1 MFLVVGSGSLDAQS
15 EPRFRYMPELE
26 LVHIDEKGRSR
37 PCTVDNEIGLA
48 LRLSTAGV
56 SAWISAKF
64 VDPSTE
70 ELFQH
75 HLRDLTMLRP
85 MEHQERVR
93 DDLGFATGV
102 DKSKRALVLS
112 RLHHLKRHDSLFE
125 VSNVIG
131 LIQKDNCY
139 LGQLEMRWGKDGR
152 VLHAK
157 RSQQHAG
164 PLLEN
169 GFPSM
174 ATIELVQTSTDKR
187 TNSSQMVRIVLV
199 YPASREEAAR
209 IRVHLVGDLR
219 RQTGGRV
226 QTRRVHVVSEFTRG
240 GGIKIWT
247 SIGEKNPFISW
258 EEAITYKHEHDWQNA
273 GSGSQTGSHKWE
285 RPFHPYS
292 PKNRGVRPIPM
303 VALLKIP
310 AKWNAGGYSGAALRG
325 KNVKVKHGRWA
336 LTNKDFLISGG
347 IWQFDKKGELVVS
360 SPLGVINAKKV
371 LAWFKAQFAAAKSDP
386 TEVASLRDC
395 LEVILNWATDMPQLP
410 RSGPGKSPASVSKFL
425 SAK

>member
-1 MFLVVGSGSLDAQS
+1 MA
-15 EPRFRYMPELE
+15 RR
-26 LVHIDEKGRSR
+26 
-37 PCTVDNEIGLA
+37 
-48 LRLSTAGV
+48 V
-56 SAWISAKF
+56 SS
-64 VDPSTE
+64 S
-70 ELFQH
+70 
-75 HLRDLTMLRP
+75 
-85 MEHQERVR
+85 
-93 DDLGFATGV
+93 TGV

-112 RLHHLKRHDSLFE
+112 RLHHLKRNESLFE

-303 VALLKIP
+303 VALLV
-310 AKWNAGGYSGAALRG
+310 AALG
-325 KNVKVKHGRWA
+325 VPLA
-336 LTNKDFLISGG
+336 
-347 IWQFDKKGELVVS
+347 LVVAPTQVHRQGQPVALDPLQAASPATASSKARSGS
-360 SPLGVINAKKV
+360 SP
-371 LAWFKAQFAAAKSDP
+371 
-386 TEVASLRDC
+386 
-395 LEVILNWATDMPQLP
+395 
-410 RSGPGKSPASVSKFL
+410 RSCRCWRQRGST
-425 SAK
+425 